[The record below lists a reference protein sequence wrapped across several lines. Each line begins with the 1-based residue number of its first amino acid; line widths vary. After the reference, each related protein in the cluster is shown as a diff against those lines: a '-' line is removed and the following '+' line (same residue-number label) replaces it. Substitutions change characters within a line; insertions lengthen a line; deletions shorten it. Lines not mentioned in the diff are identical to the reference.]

1 MEFVRTVVAFPAFE
15 RHAMT
20 LPPMRMPGTSHPG
33 PAAQEVP
40 PQLCRHCE
48 RPLLQVSVPDGPQP
62 IRLHVESLQARCSPV
77 SHHTAYPAP
86 MSLVDG
92 TWMTERQA
100 RELRGLPTEPVAV
113 ATEILPVEIVLP
125 SPRPTRRRDI
135 AAAG

>member
-1 MEFVRTVVAFPAFE
+1 
-15 RHAMT
+15 MT
-20 LPPMRMPGTSHPG
+20 LPPMALPDRPDSSGAIHL
-33 PAAQEVP
+33 VP
-40 PQLCRHCE
+40 DVPVQLCRHCE

-62 IRLHVESLQARCSPV
+62 VRLHVDSLQAPCAPASRY
-77 SHHTAYPAP
+77 TAYPAP

-100 RELRGLPTEPVAV
+100 REHRGLPTDPLAV

-125 SPRPTRRRDI
+125 SPRPNRRRDI

>member
-1 MEFVRTVVAFPAFE
+1 
-15 RHAMT
+15 MT
-20 LPPMRMPGTSHPG
+20 LPPLRLPDAAEPG
-33 PAAQEVP
+33 PAAQEAP

-62 IRLHVESLQARCSPV
+62 IRLHVDSLQARCMPASR
-77 SHHTAYPAP
+77 HTAFPAP

>member
-1 MEFVRTVVAFPAFE
+1 MA
-15 RHAMT
+15 
-20 LPPMRMPGTSHPG
+20 LPDRPDSSGAIHL
-33 PAAQEVP
+33 VP
-40 PQLCRHCE
+40 DVPVQLCRHCE

-62 IRLHVESLQARCSPV
+62 VRLHADSLQAPCAPASRY
-77 SHHTAYPAP
+77 TAYPAP

-100 RELRGLPTEPVAV
+100 REHRGLPTDPVAV

-125 SPRPTRRRDI
+125 SPRPKRRRDI

>member
-1 MEFVRTVVAFPAFE
+1 MG
-15 RHAMT
+15 
-20 LPPMRMPGTSHPG
+20 LPGS
-33 PAAQEVP
+33 AADTDTDTEANAGRDSPNSP

-62 IRLHVESLQARCSPV
+62 VRLHVHSLQAQCAPASRF
-77 SHHTAYPAP
+77 TAYPAP

-100 RELRGLPTEPVAV
+100 REQRGLPTDPVAV

-125 SPRPTRRRDI
+125 SPRSRRKDI
-135 AAAG
+135 AATS

>member
-1 MEFVRTVVAFPAFE
+1 
-15 RHAMT
+15 MT
-20 LPPMRMPGTSHPG
+20 LPPMALPDRPDHSDAIQLVSGTPVT
-33 PAAQEVP
+33 PV
-40 PQLCRHCE
+40 QLCRHCE

-62 IRLHVESLQARCSPV
+62 VRLHVDSLQAPCAPASRY
-77 SHHTAYPAP
+77 TAFPAP

-100 RELRGLPTEPVAV
+100 REHRGLPTDPLAV

-125 SPRPTRRRDI
+125 SPRPNRRRDI

>member
-1 MEFVRTVVAFPAFE
+1 
-15 RHAMT
+15 MT
-20 LPPMRMPGTSHPG
+20 LLPMGLPDRPDR
-33 PAAQEVP
+33 ADVVRIADEAP

-48 RPLLQVSVPDGPQP
+48 RALVQVSVPDGPQP
-62 IRLHVESLQARCSPV
+62 IRLHVHILQSRCAPS
-77 SHHTAYPAP
+77 SRHTAYPAP

-100 RELRGLPTEPVAV
+100 RESRGLPTDPVAV

-125 SPRPTRRRDI
+125 APRPTLRRDI

>member
-1 MEFVRTVVAFPAFE
+1 
-15 RHAMT
+15 MT
-20 LPPMRMPGTSHPG
+20 LPPLRLPGTSELG
-33 PAAQEVP
+33 PVAQEVP

-62 IRLHVESLQARCSPV
+62 IRLHAHSLQARCAPS
-77 SHHTAYPAP
+77 SGHTAYPAP

-92 TWMTERQA
+92 AWMTERQA

-113 ATEILPVEIVLP
+113 ATEILPVEILLP